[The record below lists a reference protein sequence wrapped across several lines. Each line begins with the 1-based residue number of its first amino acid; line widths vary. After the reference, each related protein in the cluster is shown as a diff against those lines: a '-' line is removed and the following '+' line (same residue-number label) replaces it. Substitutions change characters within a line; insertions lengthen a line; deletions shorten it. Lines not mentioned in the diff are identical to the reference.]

1 MHRKIISIIA
11 LICLIA
17 IAVSL
22 TFYNYGYE
30 RYHQHIM
37 DAKYTRCDHTDN
49 RFCTHLPLVHIDT
62 IKQEIP
68 VFADGN
74 MVIDSNITIFDK
86 KDSNNH
92 LNDEADIE
100 SLITIRARG
109 NSSLYFDKKSYLI
122 KLINEDRTENSK
134 KIMGMEAHDEW
145 VLNGPI
151 LDKTLIRNYISMNI
165 AGQIMKDAPD
175 VRFCEVFIND
185 EYMGVYVMMEAVSRA
200 EGRVDIAKY
209 NENDP
214 FTSYIVRLDRGSDP
228 EEEINPFTKYTYNMN
243 SVGNIV
249 YPPKQFL
256 NEQLI
261 TFIEDDISKFEKAL
275 YSYDYRDT
283 RQGYRKYIDV
293 MSFVDYMIINEFT
306 QNYDAGIYSTYLF
319 KDVKGKL
326 EIGPVWDFN
335 NAYDNYVETPM
346 DSTGFSFQNKV
357 WYIMLMKDE
366 YFTNLVIKRY
376 KDLRKT
382 VLSEEYIQE
391 YIDQT
396 VEYLGPAI
404 ERNFKKWGYTFV
416 YDKGM
421 LEPYERNL
429 KSYEAAL
436 NQLKEYITARGKW
449 IDENIDTLKQFSH
462 ESRNKSYNN

>member
-11 LICLIA
+11 IIFLIA
-17 IAVSL
+17 TAVFL

-30 RYHQHIM
+30 RYHQHSM
-37 DAKYTRCDHTDN
+37 DVKDVQCNHTDGQ
-49 RFCTHLPLVHIDT
+49 FCTHLPLVKIDT
-62 IKQEIP
+62 HNQQIP
-68 VFADGN
+68 ALVDGSS
-74 MVIDSNITIFDK
+74 VIDSYLSIFDK
-86 KDSNNH
+86 SDSNNH
-92 LNDEADIE
+92 LDDEVDLH

-109 NSSLYFDKKSYLI
+109 NSSLFFDKKSYLI
-122 KLINEDRTENSK
+122 KLINTDRTENSK
-134 KIMGMEAHDEW
+134 KIMGMESHDEW

-151 LDKTLIRNYISMNI
+151 LDKTLIRNYISMNL
-165 AGQIMKDAPD
+165 AGQMMKNAPD

-185 EYMGVYVMMEAVSRA
+185 EYMGIYVMMESVSRSK
-200 EGRVDIAKY
+200 GRVDIAKY

-228 EEEINPFTKYTYNMN
+228 EEEINPFTRYTFNSTSIGNVIYPAKKY
-243 SVGNIV
+243 
-249 YPPKQFL
+249 L

-275 YSYDYRDT
+275 YSYDYDDIRL
-283 RQGYRKYIDV
+283 GYRKYIDV
-293 MSFVDYMIINEFT
+293 MSFVDYLIINEFT
-306 QNYDAGIYSTYLF
+306 QNYDAGIYSTYIF
-319 KDVKGKL
+319 KDIKGKL

-335 NAYDNYVETPM
+335 NAYDNYIETPM
-346 DSTGFSFQNKV
+346 NTAGFFFQNKV

-382 VLSEEYIQE
+382 VLSEEYILE

-396 VEYLGPAI
+396 VKYLGPAI
-404 ERNFKKWGYTFV
+404 ERNFEKWGYTFV

-421 LEPYERNL
+421 LEPAKRNL

-436 NQLKEYITARGKW
+436 NQLKEYIIARGKW
-449 IDENIDTLKQFSH
+449 IDENIDTLMQFSH
-462 ESRNKSYNN
+462 ESRNKPYNR

>member
-1 MHRKIISIIA
+1 MRRKIISIITV
-11 LICLIA
+11 ICLIA

-22 TFYNYGYE
+22 TFFNYGYK
-30 RYHQHIM
+30 RYHQHVM
-37 DAKYTRCDHTDN
+37 DVKDAQCAHADN
-49 RFCTHLPLVHIDT
+49 QFCTHLPLVYIDT
-62 IKQEIP
+62 FKQEIP
-68 VFADGN
+68 AFIDGN
-74 MVIDSNITIFDK
+74 MVIDSNLMVFDK
-86 KDSNNH
+86 KDTNNH
-92 LNDEADIE
+92 LDDEADIE
-100 SLITIRARG
+100 SMITIRARG
-109 NSSLYFDKKSYLI
+109 NSSLFFDKKSYLI
-122 KLINEDRTENSK
+122 KLINEDHTENNK
-134 KIMGMEAHDEW
+134 KIMGMETHDEW

-165 AGQIMKDAPD
+165 AGQIMKNAPD

-185 EYMGVYVMMEAVSRA
+185 EYMGLYVMMESIARA
-200 EGRVDIAKY
+200 KGRVDIAKY

-228 EEEINPFTKYTYNMN
+228 EEEINPFTKYTFNMN
-243 SVGNIV
+243 SIGNIV
-249 YPPKQFL
+249 YPATRYL

-261 TFIEDDISKFEKAL
+261 TFIENDISKFEKSL
-275 YSYDYRDT
+275 YSYDYKDMKL
-283 RQGYRKYIDV
+283 GYRKYIDV

-335 NAYDNYVETPM
+335 NAYDNYIETLM
-346 DSTGFSFQNKV
+346 DTTGFSFQNKV

-382 VLSEEYIQE
+382 VLNEEYILE
-391 YIDQT
+391 YIEQT

-404 ERNFKKWGYTFV
+404 DRNFKKWGYTFL
-416 YDKGM
+416 YDQGM
-421 LEPYERNL
+421 LQPSDRNQ
-429 KSYEAAL
+429 KSYEAAV
-436 NQLKEYITARGKW
+436 NQLKEFVILRGKW
-449 IDENIDTLKQFSH
+449 M
-462 ESRNKSYNN
+462 